1 LFGAYVTQGIK
12 QKATST
18 TSPIRVQE
26 FGKLGNKK
34 KKEKKLFKMPPT
46 AEASFQLR
54 P

>member
-34 KKEKKLFKMPPT
+34 IEKKLFKIPPT